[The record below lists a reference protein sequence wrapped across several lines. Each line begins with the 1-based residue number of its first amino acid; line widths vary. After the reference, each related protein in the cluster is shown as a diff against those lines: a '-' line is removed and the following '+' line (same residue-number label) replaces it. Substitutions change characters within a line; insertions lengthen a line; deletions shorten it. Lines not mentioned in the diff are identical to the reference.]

1 MPISGF
7 TAERITANC
16 GIVYLHMDKE
26 RGSEFASRSALW
38 PPYRPV
44 RLIAG
49 GWVESLP
56 AVRLAGVDPLS
67 LPISVAVIAPL

>member
-26 RGSEFASRSALW
+26 RGSEYVARSGSG
-38 PPYRPV
+38 PY
-44 RLIAG
+44 LQFG
-49 GWVESLP
+49 GPS
-56 AVRLAGVDPLS
+56 
-67 LPISVAVIAPL
+67 